1 MTGAGGPSSLP
12 PHLQARLDEL
22 WFENYAAW
30 ARGHPRGTVEE
41 VDGWRIA
48 RLGSDWPFYN
58 VATPRAGA
66 GAGLAALLATLPR
79 FGYRVW
85 LRDGMEDVE
94 EQLLRGGFT
103 TELVLPAYIREL
115 SVAAPAGYGETSP
128 VPGGY
133 EVSRA
138 ESREDIEE
146 SIWGDRLS
154 AWLDIADIKGA
165 FPDPWRMAQEGARR
179 LYQARHEGRLVGTG
193 QSLMRDG
200 VAGVYT
206 MWTAEPHR
214 ALGLAAAIL
223 RRICDD
229 LAAAGASHVTLQS
242 VWPGGGLYARAG
254 FEPCY
259 EYRVYG
265 EQNPG

>member
-1 MTGAGGPSSLP
+1 MTGAGGPSRLP
-12 PHLQARLDEL
+12 PHLQARLDDL

-41 VDGWRIA
+41 VGGWRIA

-58 VATPRAGA
+58 IATPMTGA
-66 GAGLAALLATLPR
+66 GAGLDPLRAALPR
-79 FGYRVW
+79 WGYRVW

-103 TELVLPAYIREL
+103 TELVLPAYILDL
-115 SVAAPAGYGETSP
+115 SVAAPAGYGESSV
-128 VPGGY
+128 VPRGY
-133 EVSRA
+133 DVSRA

-154 AWLDIADIKGA
+154 AWLDIADIKAA
-165 FPDPWRMAQEGARR
+165 FPDPWSMAQEGERR
-179 LYQARHEGRLVGTG
+179 LYQARRKGRLVATG
-193 QSLMRDG
+193 QSLVHAG

-206 MWTAEPHR
+206 MWTAELHR
-214 ALGLAAAIL
+214 SRGLAAAIL

-229 LAAAGASHVTLQS
+229 LAATGATHVTLQS
-242 VWPGGGLYARAG
+242 VWPGGGLYADAG

-259 EYRVYG
+259 DYRVYG